1 MSYYNHSLDLPYSKV
16 TIKFRELTTNEQL
29 ILAKTNLILNYDLDG
44 FYEYYNFLIDIIK
57 TIIKPDID
65 ILNLDIIEFVMFIT
79 KLRTISI
86 GNNIEFFLENK
97 EDPDIKKQKITLNL
111 NYFIKSLYE
120 VSNSFFENENNKIID
135 KNISVILKYPTLK
148 NINSFGKTESYND
161 INETIMEFID
171 EVIINEFKVK
181 FSNFEKAQKQEF
193 LDKFPINIKQKIE
206 MKIFDMLTKLVNQNL
221 FGVEYFKD
229 QKFSI
234 YGFGFMSFLK
244 IFFSYD
250 VKSLYSEIHYLSSNG
265 LNPDYVLSISPSE
278 RKIYISIINEI
289 NKSKS
294 QSPQSGWADLVNNDK
309 TAQI

>member
-16 TIKFRELTTNEQL
+16 NVKFRELTTSEQL

-44 FYEYYNFLIDIIK
+44 FCEYYDFLIDVIK
-57 TIIKPDID
+57 NIIKPDTD

-97 EDPDIKKQKITLNL
+97 DDPDIKKQKITLNL
-111 NYFIKSLYE
+111 NYFIKSLYDIT
-120 VSNSFFENENNKIID
+120 NSFFENENNKIID
-135 KNISVILKYPTLK
+135 KNISVILQYPKLK
-148 NINSFGKTESYND
+148 NINSFGKTETYND
-161 INETIMEFID
+161 INDSIMEFID

-181 FSNFEKAQKQEF
+181 FSNFEKTQKQEF

-206 MKIFDMLTKLVNQNL
+206 IKIFDMLTKLVNQNL

-278 RKIYISIINEI
+278 RKIYISLINEI

-294 QSPQSGWADLVNNDK
+294 QSAPSGWANLVNNDK
-309 TAQI
+309 NA